1 MCTSGYD
8 ARFAKIGDFMM
19 NAVESGAAAVSR
31 LLQLIAPEPER
42 LDEDAVLEAVQEAY
56 DHDLPL
62 MWAVYQLGRDE
73 AVFAAEWADVFSLV
87 EQLRMVAANWQ
98 ADVFFGVQEAE
109 DEALVFECDPR
120 WLLQVAARELS
131 GYGLALWRWQGDNP
145 DLCLGFVCREEDG
158 DLLLQCATALEAR
171 LLRVEDEDWEEA

>member
-1 MCTSGYD
+1 
-8 ARFAKIGDFMM
+8 M
-19 NAVESGAAAVSR
+19 NVVEANAAAVGR
-31 LLQLIAPEPER
+31 LLQLITPAP
-42 LDEDAVLEAVQEAY
+42 DALEQEAVRDVVQAAR
-56 DHDLPL
+56 DQDLPL

-73 AVFAAEWADVFSLV
+73 AVFAAEWPDVFSLV

-98 ADVFFGVQEAE
+98 ADLLFGVQEAE

-171 LLRVEDEDWEEA
+171 LLRVEDEDWDAV

>member
-1 MCTSGYD
+1 
-8 ARFAKIGDFMM
+8 M
-19 NAVESGAAAVSR
+19 NVVEANAAAVGR
-31 LLQLIAPEPER
+31 LLQLITPAPDALEQEAVR
-42 LDEDAVLEAVQEAY
+42 DAVQAARDQ
-56 DHDLPL
+56 DLPL

-73 AVFAAEWADVFSLV
+73 AVFAAEWPDVFSLV

-171 LLRVEDEDWEEA
+171 LLRVEDEDWEAA

>member
-1 MCTSGYD
+1 
-8 ARFAKIGDFMM
+8 M
-19 NAVESGAAAVSR
+19 NVVEANAATVGR
-31 LLQLIAPEPER
+31 LLQLITPAPDALEQEAVR
-42 LDEDAVLEAVQEAY
+42 DAVQAARDQ
-56 DHDLPL
+56 DLPL

-73 AVFAAEWADVFSLV
+73 AVFAAEWPDVFSLV

-171 LLRVEDEDWEEA
+171 LLRVEDEDWDAA

>member
-1 MCTSGYD
+1 M
-8 ARFAKIGDFMM
+8 I
-19 NAVESGAAAVSR
+19 NVVESNAAKVGR
-31 LLQLIAPEPER
+31 LLQLITPAPDALEQEAVR
-42 LDEDAVLEAVQEAY
+42 DAVQAARDQ
-56 DHDLPL
+56 DLPL

-73 AVFAAEWADVFSLV
+73 AVFAAEWPDVFSLV

-171 LLRVEDEDWEEA
+171 LLRVEDEDWPEDG

>member
-1 MCTSGYD
+1 
-8 ARFAKIGDFMM
+8 M
-19 NAVESGAAAVSR
+19 NVVEANAATVGR
-31 LLQLIAPEPER
+31 LLQLITPAPDALEQEAVR
-42 LDEDAVLEAVQEAY
+42 DAVQAARDQ
-56 DHDLPL
+56 DLPL

-73 AVFAAEWADVFSLV
+73 AVFAAEWPDVFSLV

-120 WLLQVAARELS
+120 WLLQVAAREFS

-171 LLRVEDEDWEEA
+171 LLRVEDEDWDAA

>member
-1 MCTSGYD
+1 MNVVEAD
-8 ARFAKIGDFMM
+8 AM
-19 NAVESGAAAVSR
+19 AVGR
-31 LLQLIAPEPER
+31 LLQLITPAPDALEQEAVR
-42 LDEDAVLEAVQEAY
+42 DAVQAARDQ
-56 DHDLPL
+56 DLPL

-171 LLRVEDEDWEEA
+171 LLRVEDEDWEAA

>member
-1 MCTSGYD
+1 
-8 ARFAKIGDFMM
+8 M
-19 NAVESGAAAVSR
+19 NVVEANAATVGR
-31 LLQLIAPEPER
+31 LLQLITPAPDALEQEAVR
-42 LDEDAVLEAVQEAY
+42 DAVQAARDQ
-56 DHDLPL
+56 DLPL

-171 LLRVEDEDWEEA
+171 LLRVEDEDWEAA

>member
-1 MCTSGYD
+1 
-8 ARFAKIGDFMM
+8 M
-19 NAVESGAAAVSR
+19 NVVEANAATVGR
-31 LLQLIAPEPER
+31 LLQLITPAPDALEQEAVR
-42 LDEDAVLEAVQEAY
+42 DAVQAARDQ
-56 DHDLPL
+56 DLPL

-73 AVFAAEWADVFSLV
+73 AVFAAEWPDVFSLV

-171 LLRVEDEDWEEA
+171 LLRVEDEDWEAA

>member
-1 MCTSGYD
+1 
-8 ARFAKIGDFMM
+8 M
-19 NAVESGAAAVSR
+19 NVVEANAATVGR
-31 LLQLIAPEPER
+31 LLQLITPAPDALEQEAVR
-42 LDEDAVLEAVQEAY
+42 DAVQAARDQ
-56 DHDLPL
+56 DLPL

-73 AVFAAEWADVFSLV
+73 AVFAAEWPDVFSLV

-171 LLRVEDEDWEEA
+171 LLRVEDEDWPEDG

>member
-1 MCTSGYD
+1 
-8 ARFAKIGDFMM
+8 M
-19 NAVESGAAAVSR
+19 NVVEVNAATVGR
-31 LLQLIAPEPER
+31 LLQLITPAPDALEQEAVR
-42 LDEDAVLEAVQEAY
+42 DAVQAARDQ
-56 DHDLPL
+56 DLPL

-73 AVFAAEWADVFSLV
+73 AVFAAEWPDVFSLV

-145 DLCLGFVCREEDG
+145 GLCLGFVCREEDG
-158 DLLLQCATALEAR
+158 DLLLQCATVLEAR
-171 LLRVEDEDWEEA
+171 LLRVEDEDWDAA

>member
-1 MCTSGYD
+1 
-8 ARFAKIGDFMM
+8 M
-19 NAVESGAAAVSR
+19 NVVEANAATVGR
-31 LLQLIAPEPER
+31 LLQLITPAPDALEQEAVR
-42 LDEDAVLEAVQEAY
+42 DAVQAARDQ
-56 DHDLPL
+56 DLPL

-87 EQLRMVAANWQ
+87 EQLRMVAANRQ

>member
-1 MCTSGYD
+1 
-8 ARFAKIGDFMM
+8 M
-19 NAVESGAAAVSR
+19 NVVEVNAATVGR
-31 LLQLIAPEPER
+31 LLQLITPAPDALEQEAVR
-42 LDEDAVLEAVQEAY
+42 DAVQAARDQ
-56 DHDLPL
+56 DLPL

-73 AVFAAEWADVFSLV
+73 AVFAAEWPDVFSLV

-98 ADVFFGVQEAE
+98 ADVFFGGQEAE

-171 LLRVEDEDWEEA
+171 LLRVEDEDWDAA

>member
-1 MCTSGYD
+1 MNVVEAD
-8 ARFAKIGDFMM
+8 AM
-19 NAVESGAAAVSR
+19 AVGR
-31 LLQLIAPEPER
+31 LLQLITPAPDALEQEAVR
-42 LDEDAVLEAVQEAY
+42 DAVQAARDQ
-56 DHDLPL
+56 DLPL

-73 AVFAAEWADVFSLV
+73 AVFAAEWPDVFSLV

-171 LLRVEDEDWEEA
+171 LLRVEDEDWEAA

>member
-1 MCTSGYD
+1 MNVVEAD
-8 ARFAKIGDFMM
+8 AM
-19 NAVESGAAAVSR
+19 AVGR
-31 LLQLIAPEPER
+31 LLQLITPAPDALEQEAVR
-42 LDEDAVLEAVQEAY
+42 DAVQAARDQ
-56 DHDLPL
+56 DLPL
-62 MWAVYQLGRDE
+62 MWAVSQLGRDE
-73 AVFAAEWADVFSLV
+73 AVFAAEWPDVFSLV

-171 LLRVEDEDWEEA
+171 LLRVEDEDWEAA

>member
-1 MCTSGYD
+1 
-8 ARFAKIGDFMM
+8 M
-19 NAVESGAAAVSR
+19 NVVEANAAAVGR
-31 LLQLIAPEPER
+31 LLQLITPAPDALEQEAVR
-42 LDEDAVLEAVQEAY
+42 DAVQAARDQ
-56 DHDLPL
+56 DLPL

-145 DLCLGFVCREEDG
+145 DLCLSFVCREEDG

>member
-1 MCTSGYD
+1 
-8 ARFAKIGDFMM
+8 M
-19 NAVESGAAAVSR
+19 NVVEANAATVGR
-31 LLQLIAPEPER
+31 LLQLITPAPDALEQEAVR
-42 LDEDAVLEAVQEAY
+42 DAVQAGRDQ
-56 DHDLPL
+56 DLPL

-73 AVFAAEWADVFSLV
+73 AVFAAEWPDVFSLV

-171 LLRVEDEDWEEA
+171 LLRVEDEDWPEDG

>member
-1 MCTSGYD
+1 
-8 ARFAKIGDFMM
+8 
-19 NAVESGAAAVSR
+19 
-31 LLQLIAPEPER
+31 
-42 LDEDAVLEAVQEAY
+42 
-56 DHDLPL
+56 
-62 MWAVYQLGRDE
+62 
-73 AVFAAEWADVFSLV
+73 
-87 EQLRMVAANWQ
+87 MVAANWQ

-171 LLRVEDEDWEEA
+171 LLRVEDEDWEAA